1 MRIWE
6 GKKVSV
12 IQNIKKTINYSKKN
26 GYKEAFFA
34 ACERVI
40 AKYHADYRYEEPTK
54 ERLLWQKEEQ
64 EAFSTKFSVIVP
76 AYETKH
82 EYLVALIE
90 SCLGQSYEK
99 WELIIADGSESNVVA
114 DCMAGY
120 QDARLRYER
129 LPENGGISVNTNQA
143 LAFATGDYCGLLD
156 HDDLLTPDALFEM
169 AKAIHEA
176 KAKDTEPVLLYS
188 DEDKCDFKGEHY
200 FEPHFKPDF
209 NPDLILSNNYIC
221 HFCMIKTELLQKLK
235 IRKEYDGAQDYDL
248 VLRIVSGIWQ
258 REKEGSISR
267 MEDAIVHIPRVLY
280 HWRCHDASTAVNPQ
294 SKMYAYEAGRNAL
307 TDFVKRMGWKA
318 DVRHGK
324 HLGFYR
330 IAYREEIFSHREDVA
345 AVGGYVVSK
354 GKVASG
360 IYKGQPIIYAG
371 YMNRMDLYQNVKF
384 LDIRNLAVNE
394 RYQQVYEEVTGQ
406 PYVSTLDMP
415 VKEQPQWLQ
424 DMPADEINT
433 LSKTLSKRL
442 RAEGGRFVLDPE
454 VIVKVK

>member
-1 MRIWE
+1 MRIRE

-12 IQNIKKTINYSKKN
+12 IQNIRKTINYSKKN

-54 ERLLWQKEEQ
+54 ERLIQQKKEQ
-64 EAFSTKFSVIVP
+64 VSFMTKFSIIVP
-76 AYETKH
+76 AYETRQ
-82 EYLVALIE
+82 EYLIALIE
-90 SCLGQSYEK
+90 SCLGQSYEN
-99 WELIIADGSESNVVA
+99 WELIIADGSESSIVEDCVA
-114 DCMAGY
+114 AY
-120 QDARLRYER
+120 QDERIRYER

-156 HDDLLTPDALFEM
+156 HDDLLTLDALFEM

-176 KAKDTEPVLLYS
+176 KAKGIVPLLIYS
-188 DEDKCDFKGEHY
+188 DEDKSDSKGEHY

-221 HFCMIKTELLQKLK
+221 HFSMIKTELLQKLQ

-248 VLRIVSGIWQ
+248 VLRIVSGLWLQ
-258 REKEGSISR
+258 EKEGSISC
-267 MEDAIVHIPRVLY
+267 MEDYIMHIPKVLY

-318 DVRHGK
+318 DVRHSK

-330 IAYREEIFSHREDVA
+330 IAYRDDIFAHREDVA
-345 AVGGYVVSK
+345 AVGGYIVCK

-371 YMNRMDLYQNVKF
+371 YMNRMDLYQNVRF
-384 LDIRNLAVNE
+384 LDIRNLAVSE
-394 RYQQVYEEVTGQ
+394 KYKSVYEEITGHA
-406 PYVSTLDMP
+406 YVNTLGLAK
-415 VKEQPQWLQ
+415 KEQPQWLQ
-424 DMPADEINT
+424 ELTAEEINS
-433 LSKTLSKRL
+433 LSKTLCKHL
-442 RAEGGRFVLDPE
+442 RAGGGRLVLDPE
-454 VIVKVK
+454 AVVKV